1 MSSSILK
8 SFVDEEK
15 ILNAMLRFLT
25 YIVSL
30 ISKLILGMLSS
41 NEWLIFKGVS
51 AFEQIESFFLPRSEI
66 SLWTRQ
72 SSTEVL
78 KTEKE
83 FEA

>member
-8 SFVDEEK
+8 FFVDEEK

-41 NEWLIFKGVS
+41 NEWLIFKGKP
-51 AFEQIESFFLPRSEI
+51 AFEQIESFFWKKWDQSVNKAKLYRS
-66 SLWTRQ
+66 S
-72 SSTEVL
+72 
-78 KTEKE
+78 
-83 FEA
+83 

>member
-8 SFVDEEK
+8 FFVDEEK

-51 AFEQIESFFLPRSEI
+51 AFEQIESFFLKKWDQSVNKAKLYRS
-66 SLWTRQ
+66 S
-72 SSTEVL
+72 
-78 KTEKE
+78 
-83 FEA
+83 

>member
-15 ILNAMLRFLT
+15 ILNAVLRFLT

-51 AFEQIESFFLPRSEI
+51 AFEQIESFFLKKWDQSVNKAKLYRS
-66 SLWTRQ
+66 S
-72 SSTEVL
+72 
-78 KTEKE
+78 
-83 FEA
+83 